1 MRSSE
6 MYSLQTRPDNI
17 YCSELCSLPWFD
29 HVKCIML
36 KYNCIEQNVIH
47 ACTATYMYYI
57 VIRHGTK
64 KEDRAR
70 VTHQK
75 SETGRRLTRAGLQ
88 KSNLVTDN
96 LVWLVK
102 PPRVQR

>member
-36 KYNCIEQNVIH
+36 KYNCIEQNVVH
-47 ACTATYMYYI
+47 VCMDTFMYYI

-70 VTHQK
+70 MSHQK
-75 SETGRRLTRAGLQ
+75 SETGRRLPRAGLQ